1 MVAPKKKKCRINAC
15 LTSLLKKVKM
25 LILVQISFHFILP
38 YVDTFLDLGQGFHS
52 VVHTLYQHEYHH
64 PSYHHQPPAVDIS
77 RLKLFNEVHD
87 SDISSTTI
95 SITNTTNICVPG
107 AGFSGFWFSLG
118 RLHALEQSSLPYLAS
133 QQYLYTEHNPI
144 VQLHDAI
151 NDTFHDPAYQNGFTD
166 NRIRMK
172 PYYSYTCFSAGC
184 LGATIAIFNISKEVI
199 IDIAADAQE
208 LWQGGVIGR
217 YHVVEYFIDEI
228 LALDTI
234 GRSHPI
240 KLKESLG
247 RIHVLTTT
255 REKIFLRKRSPE
267 SLLELKEFL
276 MQTTWM

>member
-25 LILVQISFHFILP
+25 LVLVQISFHFILP

-118 RLHALEQSSLPYLAS
+118 RLHALEQSALPYLAS

-184 LGATIAIFNISKEVI
+184 LGATIAIFQHIKISNYRYCHRSSR
-199 IDIAADAQE
+199 
-208 LWQGGVIGR
+208 LWQGRVIGR
-217 YHVVEYFIDEI
+217 YQAVEYFIEEI
-228 LALDTI
+228 LAIDTI
-234 GRSHPI
+234 MRSVP
-240 KLKESLG
+240 SN
-247 RIHVLTTT
+247 
-255 REKIFLRKRSPE
+255 
-267 SLLELKEFL
+267 
-276 MQTTWM
+276 

>member
-1 MVAPKKKKCRINAC
+1 
-15 LTSLLKKVKM
+15 M